1 MAYRHDP
8 DLEFLGSCTSEE
20 LNELVALLT
29 YDKDGEKRYTEGL
42 TTKNS
47 YKRHYPNHSKYW
59 QDIAEEVQLFG
70 GNTFANIFRG
80 GRGVVYKE
88 ILCDVCDKL
97 KVNYSKYSST
107 QKIEDNLFMKILED
121 AIDKMSPEE
130 RAELAR
136 EFGIA
141 NTGNITGEALT
152 AIFIGV
158 FKAGGFKS
166 YQLTVIIVNAVLKA
180 LLGKGLTL
188 AGNAMLMRV
197 ASILTGPIGWAL
209 TGAWTAID
217 IAGAAY
223 RVTVPAVIEI
233 AFLRKL
239 SENRAEIARVEQEN
253 GL

>member
-1 MAYRHDP
+1 
-8 DLEFLGSCTSEE
+8 
-20 LNELVALLT
+20 
-29 YDKDGEKRYTEGL
+29 
-42 TTKNS
+42 
-47 YKRHYPNHSKYW
+47 
-59 QDIAEEVQLFG
+59 
-70 GNTFANIFRG
+70 
-80 GRGVVYKE
+80 
-88 ILCDVCDKL
+88 
-97 KVNYSKYSST
+97 
-107 QKIEDNLFMKILED
+107 MKILED